1 MVILNNDVLGIIYSY
16 LPVKYKLMT
25 QKRDL
30 VSYILSYLPIQ
41 DKMLLNKRYY
51 NLVENHIKIKDKY
64 KDKFFINIV
73 KNNMYT
79 LLNKHLVRE
88 NTSKWFSKKKFYF
101 ENNSFNNLFS
111 LLEFVSVKNK
121 CNKCREILNKIS
133 ENNMYNKN
141 KHKNKIYKNIIWS

>member
-16 LPVKYKLMT
+16 LPVKYKLIT

-51 NLVENHIKIKDKY
+51 NLVENHVKIKDKY

-79 LLNKHLVRE
+79 LLNKHLLRE
-88 NTSKWFSKKKFYF
+88 NTSKWFSKKRFYF

-121 CNKCREILNKIS
+121 CNKCREILNKRCKK
-133 ENNMYNKN
+133 NNYNKN
-141 KHKNKIYKNIIWS
+141 KHKNKIYKNIVWN

>member
-25 QKRDL
+25 QQRDL

-41 DKMLLNKRYY
+41 DKMLLNKKYY
-51 NLVENHIKIKDKY
+51 NLVDNDVKIKDKY
-64 KDKFFINIV
+64 KDNFFINII

-79 LLNKHLVRE
+79 LLNKHLTRE
-88 NTSKWFSKKKFYF
+88 NTLKWFSKKRFYF

-111 LLEFVSVKNK
+111 LLEFVCVKNK
-121 CNKCREILNKIS
+121 CNKCREILNKRCK
-133 ENNMYNKN
+133 NNNYNKN
-141 KHKNKIYKNIIWS
+141 KHKNKIYKNIVWN

>member
-25 QKRDL
+25 QQRDL
-30 VSYILSYLPIQ
+30 VYYILSYLPIQ

-51 NLVENHIKIKDKY
+51 NLVENHVKI

-79 LLNKHLVRE
+79 LLNKHLLRE
-88 NTSKWFSKKKFYF
+88 NTSKWFSKKRFYF

-133 ENNMYNKN
+133 ENNKFNKN
-141 KHKNKIYKNIIWS
+141 KHKNKMYKNIIWN

>member
-25 QKRDL
+25 QKRHL

-73 KNNMYT
+73 KNNMYI
-79 LLNKHLVRE
+79 LLS
-88 NTSKWFSKKKFYF
+88 SKGK
-101 ENNSFNNLFS
+101 NRINLFRH
-111 LLEFVSVKNK
+111 KP
-121 CNKCREILNKIS
+121 ILV
-133 ENNMYNKN
+133 
-141 KHKNKIYKNIIWS
+141 

>member
-1 MVILNNDVLGIIYSY
+1 MLILNNDVLGIIYSY
-16 LPVKYKLMT
+16 LPVKYKLIT

-41 DKMLLNKRYY
+41 DKMLLNKKYY
-51 NLVENHIKIKDKY
+51 KMVDNDVKIKDKY

-88 NTSKWFSKKKFYF
+88 NTSKWFSKKRFYF

-121 CNKCREILNKIS
+121 CNKCREILNKRCK
-133 ENNMYNKN
+133 NNNYNKN
-141 KHKNKIYKNIIWS
+141 KHKKQNI